1 MRVAWLKDLR
11 MADLERVGGKN
22 ASLGEMMSALATAGI
37 RVPGGFATTAQAF
50 REFLSAN
57 GLEARIEQRLRS
69 LDPKSVSALAACG
82 TEIRS
87 WILKAPLPKA
97 FEEDIKSYYQ
107 HLEKTSSGDTSF
119 AVRSSAT
126 AEDLPEASFAGQQE
140 TFLNIRGI
148 DNVLEAIRRV
158 FASLY
163 NDRAIS
169 YRTHHGFDHAEVAL
183 SAAVQQMVRSDLGA
197 SGVMFTLDTES
208 GFRDVV
214 FVTAAYGLGE
224 MIVQGA
230 VNPDEFYVH
239 KPMLEKGR
247 PAIVR
252 RALGSKLEKMV
263 FAKSAEAGRSTR
275 VVEVGPEERARFSL
289 ADPEVLELARY
300 ALAIERHY
308 GRPMDIEWAKD
319 GADGKLYVL
328 QARPETVKSR
338 KHDLE
343 ERYALKGSSRVLAS
357 GRAIGHKIGSGAVR
371 VVPDAS
377 QMAKVKQGDVLVT
390 DMTDPNW
397 EPVMKLAAAIVTNR
411 GGRTCH
417 AAIIARELGIPAV
430 VGCGD
435 ATARLKDG
443 QPVTV
448 SCAEG
453 DTGSVFEGLL
463 PFEVSSRE
471 RGEMPRIAVKI
482 AMNVGNPEL
491 AFEFAQLPNAGVGLA
506 RLEFIIN
513 NEIGVHPRACLEY
526 ADLPAALRKK
536 LDEKCRGYADPRS
549 FFREKMVEGVATI
562 AAAFWPKPVIVR
574 LSDFK
579 SNEYKKL
586 LGGERYEPDEE
597 NPMLGFRGASRYVAP
612 SFRECFEL
620 ECAALKKVRDE
631 LGLTN
636 VELMVPFVRT
646 LGEARQVIDLLERNG
661 LGRGMN
667 GLRVVMM
674 CELPSNAILAEEFLE
689 LFDGFS
695 IGSND
700 LTQLT
705 LGLDRDSGLVAA
717 SFDERDAAVK
727 AMLAMAIR
735 ACRKHGKYVGICGQG
750 PSDHPDLARWLMEQ
764 GIDSLSL
771 NPDTVV
777 STWLSLAE
785 AAPQKKSAAA

>member
-22 ASLGEMMSALATAGI
+22 ASLGEMMNALAASGI
-37 RVPGGFATTAQAF
+37 RVPGGFATTARAF

-57 GLEARIEQRLRS
+57 GLDARIEQRLRS
-69 LDPKSVSALAACG
+69 LEPKDVTALAAYG
-82 TEIRS
+82 AELRA
-87 WILKAPLPKA
+87 WILKAPFPA
-97 FEEDIKSYYQ
+97 DFEREIKSYYQ
-107 HLEKTSSGDTSF
+107 ELEDHTSSTMSF

-148 DNVLEAIRRV
+148 DNILEAIRQV

-169 YRTHHGFDHAEVAL
+169 YRRHHGFDRCGVAL

-214 FVTAAYGLGE
+214 FITAAYGLGE

-239 KPMLEKGR
+239 KPMLEQGR

-252 RALGSKLEKMV
+252 RALGSKLQKML
-263 FAKSAEAGRSTR
+263 FAESAAARRSTR
-275 VVEVGPEERARFSL
+275 VEEVSPEECARFSL
-289 ADPEVLELARY
+289 ADLEVLELARH

-338 KHDLE
+338 KRDVE

-377 QMAKVKQGDVLVT
+377 QMAKVKPGDVLVT

-397 EPVMKLAAAIVTNR
+397 EPVMKMAAAIVTNR

-435 ATARLKDG
+435 ATAVLKDE
-443 QPVTV
+443 QMVTV

-453 DTGSVFEGLL
+453 DTGHIYDGKLDI
-463 PFEVSSRE
+463 EVVDVAMDK
-471 RGEMPRIAVKI
+471 MPAAPTKI
-482 AMNVGNPEL
+482 MMNVGNP
-491 AFEFAQLPNAGVGLA
+491 
-506 RLEFIIN
+506 
-513 NEIGVHPRACLEY
+513 
-526 ADLPAALRKK
+526 
-536 LDEKCRGYADPRS
+536 
-549 FFREKMVEGVATI
+549 
-562 AAAFWPKPVIVR
+562 
-574 LSDFK
+574 
-579 SNEYKKL
+579 
-586 LGGERYEPDEE
+586 
-597 NPMLGFRGASRYVAP
+597 
-612 SFRECFEL
+612 
-620 ECAALKKVRDE
+620 
-631 LGLTN
+631 
-636 VELMVPFVRT
+636 
-646 LGEARQVIDLLERNG
+646 
-661 LGRGMN
+661 
-667 GLRVVMM
+667 
-674 CELPSNAILAEEFLE
+674 
-689 LFDGFS
+689 
-695 IGSND
+695 
-700 LTQLT
+700 
-705 LGLDRDSGLVAA
+705 
-717 SFDERDAAVK
+717 
-727 AMLAMAIR
+727 
-735 ACRKHGKYVGICGQG
+735 
-750 PSDHPDLARWLMEQ
+750 
-764 GIDSLSL
+764 
-771 NPDTVV
+771 
-777 STWLSLAE
+777 
-785 AAPQKKSAAA
+785 